1 MLPPFPRSSLGGPRG
16 PQTRRRPVLVDPLVR
31 QVDVGRDSVRPA
43 PREVAARERVGVL
56 VGDVGVAAEAAEV
69 TPPGGGHL
77 VQLSRGQRDGLGG
90 RLGGI
95 VCQGR
100 SRNERTQR
108 CADQKLLHD
117 VPLSGCCR
125 RTRSSELPPGSEH
138 HALDAPIVSPAIKR
152 TRMHRTYGV
161 RAMLP
166 KKYAR
171 ERPGGGFDRVA
182 FWVQGSLWRLQ
193 PSRSLNWR
201 RSLNSLEVTRASAAR
216 RRRSRSSNLRFRSCA
231 VRLGSSRTARQN
243 ASSSRLAYR
252 RSGLRLSTSA
262 AIW

>member
-1 MLPPFPRSSLGGPRG
+1 LTLMLRLIPAGRAAAVIASICVVVSTIGSAPATSGITPTNASPATIAEAVLLMLPPFPRSSIGGPRG
-16 PQTRRRPVLVDPLVR
+16 PQTRRRPVLVDPLLR
-31 QVDVGRDSVRPA
+31 QVDVGRDSVGPA
-43 PREVAARERVGVL
+43 PREVALRERVGVL
-56 VGDVGVAAEAAEV
+56 VGDVGVAAVETGVA
-69 TPPGGGHL
+69 PPGGGHL
-77 VQLSRGQRDGLGG
+77 VHLGRGQRDGLGG
-90 RLGGI
+90 HLGGL

-108 CADQKLLHD
+108 CADQKLFHD
-117 VPLSGCCR
+117 VPLSGYCR
-125 RTRSSELPPGSEH
+125 RARSSELPPGSEH

-193 PSRSLNWR
+193 
-201 RSLNSLEVTRASAAR
+201 
-216 RRRSRSSNLRFRSCA
+216 
-231 VRLGSSRTARQN
+231 
-243 ASSSRLAYR
+243 
-252 RSGLRLSTSA
+252 LS
-262 AIW
+262 